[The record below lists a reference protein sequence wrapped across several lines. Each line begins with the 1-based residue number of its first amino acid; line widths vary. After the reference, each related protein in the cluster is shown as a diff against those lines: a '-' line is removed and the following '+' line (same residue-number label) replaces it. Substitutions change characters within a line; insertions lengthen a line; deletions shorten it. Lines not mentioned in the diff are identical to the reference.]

1 MALPRK
7 LKFLNVFNDGNSYQ
21 GVVESITL
29 PKLSRKFEEFRGGGM
44 NGSAKV
50 DLGLADGALDVD
62 WTLGGIESEIY
73 KQWGVTKVD
82 GVLLRFAGSYQ
93 RDDTGETHAVEIVM
107 RGRHEEI
114 DGGDSKQGDNTTTKI
129 STKNTYY
136 KLTWDGEVLI
146 EIDIVN
152 MVEMV
157 NGVDM
162 LEAHRRN
169 IGL

>member
-1 MALPRK
+1 ALPRK

-29 PKLSRKFEEFRGGGM
+29 PKLNRKFEDFRGGGM

-93 RDDTGETHAVEIVM
+93 RDDTGETHAVEIVL
-107 RGRHEEI
+107 RG
-114 DGGDSKQGDNTTTKI
+114 
-129 STKNTYY
+129 
-136 KLTWDGEVLI
+136 
-146 EIDIVN
+146 
-152 MVEMV
+152 
-157 NGVDM
+157 
-162 LEAHRRN
+162 
-169 IGL
+169 